1 QSFQNNDHSLM
12 VVATKAIVFSAIKY
26 SEADL
31 IVSCYTEVAG
41 IKSYLLRNILKSKK
55 GKLTASY
62 FQPLTHLELIAD
74 HKNKG
79 TLEYIKEAKI
89 FQPNQTLHTDIVKSG
104 LVMFLS
110 EMLKNCIREEET
122 NAELYSFLE
131 NSFQWLDQSDEVANF
146 HIYFLLQL
154 SMNLVFYPDAS
165 NIDDEY
171 FNIMEGNFQA
181 INTGNYCL
189 EGPQIENF
197 KKFFGINLDTLNT
210 IKLSKMARQN
220 LLELILAYYSFHM
233 QGYQKPKS
241 LAVLNQLFS

>member
-1 QSFQNNDHSLM
+1 M

-55 GKLTASY
+55 GKLKASY
-62 FQPLTHLELIAD
+62 FQPLTQLELIAD

-79 TLEYIKEAKI
+79 ALEYIKEAKV
-89 FQPNQTLHTDIVKSG
+89 FYPYKTLHTEIVKSG

-110 EMLKNCIREEET
+110 EMLKNCIREEES
-122 NAELYSFLE
+122 NYELYEFLE
-131 NSFQWLDQSDEVANF
+131 NSFQWLDQSEEVANF

-154 SMNLVFYPDAS
+154 SMHLGFYPDAS
-165 NIDDEY
+165 NIDEAY
-171 FNIMEGNFQA
+171 FNTAEGNFQA
-181 INTGNYCL
+181 VNTSSYCL
-189 EGPQIENF
+189 EGVQIENF
-197 KKFFGINLDTLNT
+197 KKFFGINLETLNT
-210 IKLSKMARQN
+210 VKLSKKERHE
-220 LLELILAYYSFHM
+220 LLGLVLSYYSFHV

>member
-1 QSFQNNDHSLM
+1 M

-31 IVSCYTEVAG
+31 IVSCYTEIAG
-41 IKSYLLRNILKSKK
+41 IKSYLLRSILKSKK
-55 GKLTASY
+55 GKLKASY
-62 FQPLTHLELIAD
+62 FQPLTQLELIAE

-79 TLEYIKEAKI
+79 RLEYIKEAKV
-89 FQPNQTLHTDIVKSG
+89 FYPYQTLHTNIVKSG

-110 EMLKNCIREEET
+110 EMLKNCIREEEC
-122 NAELYSFLE
+122 NQELYTFLE
-131 NSFQWLDQSDEVANF
+131 HSFQWLDQIEEVANF

-154 SMNLVFYPDAS
+154 SMHLGFYPDAS
-165 NIDDEY
+165 NIDEKY
-171 FNIMEGNFQA
+171 FNIIDGNFQA
-181 INTGNYCL
+181 INTSNYCL

-197 KKFFGINLDTLNT
+197 KKFFEINLEAIET
-210 IKLSKMARQN
+210 IKLSKTERQN
-220 LLELILAYYSFHM
+220 LLELILSYYSFHV

>member
-1 QSFQNNDHSLM
+1 M

-41 IKSYLLRNILKSKK
+41 IKSYLLRNILKSKR
-55 GKLTASY
+55 GKLKASY
-62 FQPLTHLELIAD
+62 FQPLTQLELVAD

-110 EMLKNCIREEET
+110 EMLKNCIREEEANT
-122 NAELYSFLE
+122 ELYSFLE
-131 NSFQWLDQSDEVANF
+131 HSIQWLDRHAEIANF
-146 HIYFLLQL
+146 HIHFLLQL
-154 SMNLVFYPDAS
+154 SMHLGFYPDAS
-165 NIDDEY
+165 NSGAKY

-181 INTGNYCL
+181 VNSSNYCL
-189 EGPQIENF
+189 EGPQIENL
-197 KKFFGINLDTLNT
+197 KKFFEIDFQTLNT
-210 IKLSKMARQN
+210 IKLSKKDRQA
-220 LLELILAYYSFHM
+220 LLELVLSYYSFHV